1 MALNTQVLTKS
12 MTNGFAGSY
21 ARQPE
26 MIVSTRKV
34 GGASAIEFGAPLKYD
49 GTAVVLM
56 GASSAATDFVG
67 FAGREFKTS
76 LNYLDQKGEYAVGE
90 DASVFQLGCINV
102 KCQKGTP
109 ALNGD
114 VYVRITANASYPTAV
129 VGGLEAAADSTNTVK
144 LTNVKWNGAADANGV
159 AEVRILNMINA

>member
-1 MALNTQVLTKS
+1 MALNTQVLEKS
-12 MTNGFAGSY
+12 MTHGFAGSY

-26 MIVSTRKV
+26 MIVATRKV
-34 GGASAIEFGAPLKYD
+34 GGSDAIEFGTALKYD
-49 GTAVVLM
+49 NGAVVAM
-56 GASSAATDFVG
+56 GAGAQASDFVG

-109 ALNGD
+109 ALNGA
-114 VYVRITANASYPTAV
+114 VYLRVTANASYPTAV
-129 VGGLEAAADSTNTVK
+129 VGGLEAEADSTNTVQ
-144 LTNVKWNGAADANGV
+144 LTNVKFNGVADANGIV
-159 AEVRILNMINA
+159 EVRILNMINA

>member
-1 MALNTQVLTKS
+1 MALTTQVLGKS
-12 MTNGFAGSY
+12 MVNGFAGSY

-34 GGASAIEFGAPLKYD
+34 GGSDPIAFGAPLKYD
-49 GTAVVLM
+49 SGAVVLM
-56 GASSAATDFVG
+56 GASSAATAFVG
-67 FAGREFKTS
+67 FAGREFKSS

-90 DASVFQLGCINV
+90 DCSVFQLGCINV

-114 VYVRITANASYPTAV
+114 VYVRVTANASYPTAV
-129 VGGLEAAADSTNTVK
+129 VGGIEAAADSDKTVK
-144 LTNVKWNGAADANGV
+144 LTNVKFNGEADANGIV
-159 AEVRILNMINA
+159 EVRILNMINA